1 MMASFNL
8 IPGLATPVSAA
19 ALAGLGER
27 VTGIPALIGAIC
39 AGAVRTTLLPM
50 PSLATGARAASDSI
64 LKLGILCMGA
74 GLSFSEVQ
82 ALGPAPF
89 YAAGLAIGVC
99 ILLALGMT
107 KLLER
112 SRLGLRTHISD
123 LKGTSLDLPLLLT
136 GYTVALS
143 ASILLVLLLKRNAL

>member
-1 MMASFNL
+1 
-8 IPGLATPVSAA
+8 
-19 ALAGLGER
+19 
-27 VTGIPALIGAIC
+27 
-39 AGAVRTTLLPM
+39 
-50 PSLATGARAASDSI
+50 
-64 LKLGILCMGA
+64 
-74 GLSFSEVQ
+74 
-82 ALGPAPF
+82 
-89 YAAGLAIGVC
+89 
-99 ILLALGMT
+99 MT

>member
-1 MMASFNL
+1 MALFSL
-8 IPGLATPVSAA
+8 IPGFASSVAVA
-19 ALAGLGER
+19 ALAVPGDR

-39 AGAVRTTLLPM
+39 AGAILTTIWPM
-50 PSLATGARAASDSI
+50 PSLATGIRAASDGI
-64 LKLGILCMGA
+64 LKLGIICMGA
-74 GLSFSEVQ
+74 GLPFSEVQ

-99 ILLALGMT
+99 ILLALGVT

-112 SRLGLRTHISD
+112 SRLGLRTRISD
-123 LKGTSLDLPLLLT
+123 LKGTSLDLPPLLT